1 MRILWVLNNLFSYWA
16 AVFNTGCWSHTKKSA
31 ALYVCGGYK
40 NYLILG
46 LETGRGGGAGR
57 EIWGRGI
64 TITAGERGEY
74 GCILCLPVGIT
85 LTPLLFII
93 KIGLLAP
100 MQGRKGLKCGFIIA
114 PVTIVWETTGSS
126 SYCEFPGTSIML
138 SFQTVFLFCTI
149 SSCIE

>member
-1 MRILWVLNNLFSYWA
+1 MRIIWALANLFSHWTA
-16 AVFNTGCWSHTKKSA
+16 MSNADCWSHTKNPPLYTCA
-31 ALYVCGGYK
+31 ADIKIISFWVLNRPRRRCRARD
-40 NYLILG
+40 LG
-46 LETGRGGGAGR
+46 ARL
-57 EIWGRGI
+57 

-149 SSCIE
+149 SS

>member
-1 MRILWVLNNLFSYWA
+1 MRILCAPNNFPNFGAVVFTIDCWGQTKNPPLYMCA
-16 AVFNTGCWSHTKKSA
+16 ADIKI
-31 ALYVCGGYK
+31 
-40 NYLILG
+40 YLILG

-100 MQGRKGLKCGFIIA
+100 MQGRSGLKCGFIIA

-126 SYCEFPGTSIML
+126 SYCEFPGTSITL